1 VLHFEGCI
9 IERTGLKE
17 NGTAVGYASGP
28 ETQMKE
34 EGHHQA
40 PQFICSN

>member
-1 VLHFEGCI
+1 LRGQAS
-9 IERTGLKE
+9 KE

-34 EGHHQA
+34 KGHHQA